1 MNWRAND
8 NSKMEVSG
16 MTRTKFDDINY
27 STEYEETTE
36 GEETWVSYVLGSE
49 DSAISSL
56 IEEQS
61 QWVHTLD

>member
-1 MNWRAND
+1 MRWRANV

-16 MTRTKFDDINY
+16 MTRSKFDEINY

>member
-1 MNWRAND
+1 
-8 NSKMEVSG
+8 
-16 MTRTKFDDINY
+16 MTRSKFDEINY

>member
-1 MNWRAND
+1 
-8 NSKMEVSG
+8 
-16 MTRTKFDDINY
+16 MTRNKFDDINY

-56 IEEQS
+56 IEDQS